1 MAVKGSTSF
10 VLLVVELVENLLQNV
25 FDVFDVAAVV
35 VLLDVVVRQL
45 VDLVF
50 KPLDG
55 AGEVVD
61 DVDGQKA
68 SHAHNQV
75 KQLLIVH
82 LARVPAGRLVL

>member
-1 MAVKGSTSF
+1 M
-10 VLLVVELVENLLQNV
+10 LVVELVEDLLQDV
-25 FDVFDVAAVV
+25 FDFFDVAAVI
-35 VLLDVVVRQL
+35 VLLDVAVRQL

-61 DVDGQKA
+61 DVDGQEA

-75 KQLLIVH
+75 KQLLVVH
-82 LARVPAGRLVL
+82 LLAGRLAL

>member
-10 VLLVVELVENLLQNV
+10 VLLAVELVKDLLQDLFDF
-25 FDVFDVAAVV
+25 FDVVAVV
-35 VLLDVVVRQL
+35 VLLDVAVRQL

-61 DVDGQKA
+61 DVDGQEA

-75 KQLLIVH
+75 KQLLVVH
-82 LARVPAGRLVL
+82 LLGNPLAL